1 MPSWSARRIL
11 RKYSN
16 AFAIEVCAIGPT
28 LRKRRKVTSIVTTGA
43 EASISRIQ
51 TVTSWRS
58 SLVRTEAAA
67 GIHSQVLAKV
77 AMALPRKLFPVSLHA
92 AAARFSILLPR
103 RACVAAADSPSLLV
117 AGFPFG
123 DDALAQS
130 RIQQRAS
137 SGPAVVRHM
146 RRVSRPWDHAGHGRM
161 GEDELQQDLCPACA
175 VDLGRPVRQRTV
187 AQSPQQAAAA

>member
-1 MPSWSARRIL
+1 MNADGDITPQHYAFWSARRIL

-16 AFAIEVCAIGPT
+16 ALAIEVCAIGRT
-28 LRKRRKVTSIVTTGA
+28 LRKRRKVTSIVTAGA

-67 GIHSQVLAKV
+67 GNHSRVLAKV
-77 AMALPRKLFPVSLHA
+77 AMALPRKLFLSACMPPLLDS
-92 AAARFSILLPR
+92 RCLLPR
-103 RACVAAADSPSLLV
+103 RACVATADSPSLLV

-161 GEDELQQDLCPACA
+161 GEDKLQ
-175 VDLGRPVRQRTV
+175 
-187 AQSPQQAAAA
+187 